1 LTWLGD
7 PRITA
12 VMMIRADLMITKLQ
26 GVPTVNLKEI

>member
-1 LTWLGD
+1 
-7 PRITA
+7 

>member
-12 VMMIRADLMITKLQ
+12 VMMIRTDLMITKLQ